1 MQTAPTAT
9 SPAFDAP
16 EFPADSK
23 LPDLPRLFDAQWVWQ
38 RCAAQLPIQRAE
50 PTRIRIRH
58 FIHSIGRSAIVS
70 YELEWAPDAYL
81 PSEYFV
87 AALRQTG
94 KLAFWRFPDDERL
107 PGLAE
112 AASPEAALRL
122 VNKTM
127 LSVPARRARVQL
139 IRYRPTYRAVIRHR
153 IGSLRLYA
161 RVVRP
166 QDFAPLLAAYETSRH
181 CDFHMPDLAGQ
192 WAEGGIIFLTEVPGR
207 DLRSRIR
214 KGKAPEPEL
223 ILAGLE
229 SLWRLP
235 GHGSQLAPFDLKRA
249 YRRALRSFRHNLRDH
264 PASLRELN
272 EIAAALAPFV
282 EAWQPASMAHNDFYD
297 DQLLALPGGGLA
309 LVDFEAIAP
318 GEAMLDIGNFLAHL
332 RWSTRFARP
341 AHAKHCR
348 RYYYELREAALKRFG
363 WHRQDLALREAVCLF
378 RVCTNAIRHPGR
390 DWLDKLSAG
399 LALVG
404 DCLG

>member
-1 MQTAPTAT
+1 MT
-9 SPAFDAP
+9 SPALDAP
-16 EFPADSK
+16 TFPVDPK
-23 LPDLPRLFDAQWVWQ
+23 LPDLPRLFDPQWVWQ
-38 RCAAQLPIQRAE
+38 QCAAQLPSQRGE
-50 PTRIRIRH
+50 PARIRIRH

-70 YELEWAPDAYL
+70 YELAWAQDEYL

-87 AALRQTG
+87 AALRQSGRLTIS
-94 KLAFWRFPDDERL
+94 RFPEDERL

-122 VNKTM
+122 VNKTL

-161 RVVRP
+161 RVLRP
-166 QDFAPLLAAYETSRH
+166 EDFAPLLAAYEATRH

-192 WAEGGIIFLTEVPGR
+192 WAEGGIIFLTEVPGK

-214 KGKAPEPEL
+214 KGKAPDPEQ

-235 GHGSQLAPFDLKRA
+235 CHDTRLAPFDLQRA
-249 YRRALRSFRHNLRDH
+249 CRRALRSFRHTLRDH
-264 PASLRELN
+264 PDSLRELN
-272 EIAAALAPFV
+272 DMAATMAPAV
-282 EAWQPASMAHNDFYD
+282 AAWRPSSMAHNDFYD
-297 DQLLALPGGGLA
+297 DQLLVSPGGGLA
-309 LVDFEAIAP
+309 LVDFETTGP

-332 RWSTRFARP
+332 RWSRRFGRP
-341 AHAKHCR
+341 AQADYCHAYAEALRDAAMERYGWQR
-348 RYYYELREAALKRFG
+348 RDLAMREAI
-363 WHRQDLALREAVCLF
+363 CLF
-378 RVCTNAIRHPGR
+378 RVCTNAIRHPRG
-390 DWLDKLSAG
+390 DWFEKLSAG
-399 LALVG
+399 LSLVG